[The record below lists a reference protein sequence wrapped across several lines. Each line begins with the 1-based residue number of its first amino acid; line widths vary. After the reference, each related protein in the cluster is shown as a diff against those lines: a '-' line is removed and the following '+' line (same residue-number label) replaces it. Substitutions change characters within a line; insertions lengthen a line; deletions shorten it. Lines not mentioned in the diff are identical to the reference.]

1 MIGRL
6 IAKFSGPVADATG
19 PVSSEDQRA
28 VLTELEGLN
37 ATPYL
42 YMADAALGVI
52 SVFDDLKYDRSDADL
67 LSPAMRQHAVEKLG
81 ASGFAQTSGNVLTH
95 VATGQRVIFPKSHA
109 LGASPFDITHYT
121 PKGAG
126 DFYLLTPT
134 QTACQF
140 IDGYDKADAL
150 GRIKALIARQPINI
164 YRLMDYLEKKPAH
177 QTFADTIGHLKFV
190 QRQALESD
198 ALRGRRALGSFAV

>member
-1 MIGRL
+1 MISRL
-6 IAKFSGPVADATG
+6 IAKFSGPVAEAPG

-28 VLTELEGLN
+28 VLTQLQGLN

-42 YMADAALGVI
+42 YLADAGLGLI
-52 SVFDDLKYDRSDADL
+52 SVFDDLKYDRSDADM
-67 LSPAMRQHAVEKLG
+67 LSPAMRRHVVDKLG
-81 ASGFAQTSGNVLTH
+81 AMGFAQTSGNLLTH
-95 VATGQRVIFPKSHA
+95 AETGQRVIFPKSHA
-109 LGASPFDITHYT
+109 LGASPFDITQYT

-140 IDGYDKADAL
+140 IDAYNKADAL
-150 GRIKALIARQPINI
+150 DRIKALIARQPINI

-177 QTFADTIGHLKFV
+177 QAFTDTIGHLKFV
-190 QRQALESD
+190 QRAALESD